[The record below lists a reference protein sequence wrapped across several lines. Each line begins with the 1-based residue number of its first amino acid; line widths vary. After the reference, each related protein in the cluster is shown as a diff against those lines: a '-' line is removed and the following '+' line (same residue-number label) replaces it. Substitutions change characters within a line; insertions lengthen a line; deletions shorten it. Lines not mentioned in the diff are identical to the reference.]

1 MRFFSASIAAMLLA
15 ASTAGAFA
23 ASQQT
28 AEQNPYTQSY
38 VSQRKAATKS
48 EPGAPVILLG
58 KDKINDYQR
67 QLEKG
72 YDILGYSS
80 FDAGEVSPDKL
91 LEHAALINADMALV
105 YSEGKAKA
113 PASLKLDK
121 ARAEAA
127 RKGAGTATQ
136 VQIDTASGDNT
147 VYSYFASYWTKL
159 PSPILGVHVQGT
171 AEAQNGETGL
181 LVLAVIE
188 GSPAAAELRK
198 DDNLL
203 RLGEVRLDKPEAL
216 MQAAKRY
223 AGQSVEIVFE
233 RDGQPMRKPLMLGSR
248 P

>member
-1 MRFFSASIAAMLLA
+1 MRFFAAPIAAVTLIA
-15 ASTAGAFA
+15 FASSAFA
-23 ASQQT
+23 APQQAT
-28 AEQNPYTQSY
+28 EQNPYAQSY

-48 EPGAPVILLG
+48 ETGAPLILLG
-58 KDKINDYQR
+58 KDKVNDYQR

-105 YSEGKAKA
+105 YTEEKARA
-113 PASLKLDK
+113 PASLKFDK

-127 RKGAGTATQ
+127 RKSGEAATQ
-136 VQIDTASGDNT
+136 VQIGTPTGDNV

-159 PSPILGVHVQGT
+159 PPPVLGVHVQGT

-181 LVLAVIE
+181 VVLAVIE

-198 DDNLL
+198 DDTML

-233 RDGQPMRKPLMLGSR
+233 RDGQPMRKPLTLGNR
-248 P
+248 L